1 MGRVILDPKLIS
13 KIAARRKKPEKY
25 IKESVSKFA
34 RKHGVPAEVALVVL
48 AKQNN
53 LGTAFFQRNLHAAM
67 QAQIRDFH
75 VSITSPVSRLS
86 ERPSSKKKLGGVRSP
101 INKKAALKQTI
112 QGLILDPVL
121 LERCQDLLMARSNF
135 DRAINQATQILEDRI
150 RTKAAPPKKL
160 TGESLVGFAFNEDL
174 SKTVLRVESEDPDDQ
189 RGFTQILR
197 GVVPAFRNKTH
208 HHITDT
214 LAREDAMRIV
224 GFVDVLLRVVDK
236 STNTKTP
243 T

>member
-1 MGRVILDPKLIS
+1 
-13 KIAARRKKPEKY
+13 
-25 IKESVSKFA
+25 
-34 RKHGVPAEVALVVL
+34 
-48 AKQNN
+48 
-53 LGTAFFQRNLHAAM
+53 
-67 QAQIRDFH
+67 
-75 VSITSPVSRLS
+75 
-86 ERPSSKKKLGGVRSP
+86 
-101 INKKAALKQTI
+101 
-112 QGLILDPVL
+112 
-121 LERCQDLLMARSNF
+121 MARSNF

-160 TGESLVGFAFNEDL
+160 TGENLVGFSFNEDL

-197 GVVPAFRNKTH
+197 GVVPAFRNKTY

-214 LAREDAMRIV
+214 LSREDAMRVV